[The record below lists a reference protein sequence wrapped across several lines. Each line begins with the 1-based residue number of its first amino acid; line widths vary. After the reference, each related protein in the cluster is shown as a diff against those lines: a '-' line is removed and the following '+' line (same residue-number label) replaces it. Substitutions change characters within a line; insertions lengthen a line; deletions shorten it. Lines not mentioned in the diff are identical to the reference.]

1 VRPFC
6 QGHGVEPGGCSRAL
20 RRALVDFGA
29 EASFAKAAARTLE
42 HHGVAVGAWRARA
55 ETYRHARRIG
65 ALKPAPRAESQ
76 RLVAQI
82 DGSMIPTVKPAAGP
96 GDRRKARAV
105 EWREVRACLAR
116 DEGSVTP
123 LFGGTLATAEVA
135 GLLWRE
141 VAEGAGLTAG
151 TRVHALGDGAPWI
164 VPQVQKHFGPQAS
177 YLVDF
182 YHVSEYL
189 AAAAPPGPNR
199 LAWLQKQQ
207 DHLLANK
214 AGVVLR
220 NLARR
225 LEPPG
230 AAERPVAQAHRYLS
244 ERRDQLNYAQARR
257 EGLPIG
263 SGEIESAHRHLI
275 QPRLKIP
282 GAWKEQNAEL
292 MLNLRVARANGLW
305 AKSWSPQ
312 LN

>member
-1 VRPFC
+1 
-6 QGHGVEPGGCSRAL
+6 L
-20 RRALVDFGA
+20 RRVLVDFGA
-29 EASFAKAAARTLE
+29 EASFAKAAARAFE
-42 HHGVAVGAWRARA
+42 HHGVRVGVWRARV

-65 ALKPAPRAESQ
+65 GLKPLPRGESLV
-76 RLVAQI
+76 LVAQI
-82 DGSMIPTVKPAAGP
+82 DGSMIPTLKPCARG
-96 GDRRKARAV
+96 GDRRKTRAV

-116 DEGSVTP
+116 DHASATP
-123 LFGGTLATAEVA
+123 LFGATLASAEVA

-141 VAEGAGLTAG
+141 VAASAGLTAR

-164 VPQVQKHFGPQAS
+164 VPQVQKQFGPAAS

-189 AAAAPPGPNR
+189 AAAAPKGKTLQP
-199 LAWLQKQQ
+199 WLKKQQ
-207 DHLLANK
+207 GYLLENK
-214 AGVVLR
+214 TGVVLG

-225 LEPPG
+225 LEPSG
-230 AAERPVAQAHRYLS
+230 AVERPIAKAHRYLR
-244 ERRDQLNYAQARR
+244 ERRDQLNYAQARQ

-292 MLNLRVARANGLW
+292 MLTLRAARANALW
-305 AKSWSPQ
+305 AQSWSPQ

>member
-1 VRPFC
+1 
-6 QGHGVEPGGCSRAL
+6 VEPGGCSRAL

-42 HHGVAVGAWRARA
+42 HHGVRVGAWRARV
-55 ETYRHARRIG
+55 ETYRHARQIG
-65 ALKPAPRAESQ
+65 ALKPAQRAESLL
-76 RLVAQI
+76 LVAQI
-82 DGSMIPTVKPAAGP
+82 DGSMIPTLKAAPAT

-116 DEGSVTP
+116 DADSATP
-123 LFGGTLATAEVA
+123 LFGATLASAEVA

-141 VAEGAGLTAG
+141 VAQSAGLTAR
-151 TRVHALGDGAPWI
+151 TRVHAVGDGAPWI
-164 VPQVQKHFGPQAS
+164 APQVQKQFGPQAS

-182 YHVSEYL
+182 YHVSQYL
-189 AAAAPPGPNR
+189 AAAAPPLKNIQP
-199 LAWLQKQQ
+199 WLKKQQ
-207 DHLLANK
+207 GYLLENK
-214 AGVVLR
+214 TALVLK

-225 LEPPG
+225 RESPG

-244 ERRDQLNYAQARR
+244 ERRDQLNYAQARK
-257 EGLPIG
+257 EELPIG

-282 GAWKEQNAEL
+282 GAWKEQHAEL
-292 MLNLRVARANGLW
+292 MLNLRAARANGLW
-305 AKSWSPQ
+305 EKSWSPQ